1 MPKTSNKEAPSNLLA
16 VIRVRGRVDVRPE
29 VKHTLSLLRL
39 HKSNHCVLVKN
50 GTPVWGMLQV
60 AKDWITWGEINRETL
75 EELLKKRAYLSE
87 GNKGLSEEYVKENTS
102 HDSMDD
108 LIEALLASKVNIKQI
123 KGLKPVFRLN
133 PPRKGYSG
141 VKKSYTKGGALGYR
155 GKAINE
161 LLRQMI

>member
-1 MPKTSNKEAPSNLLA
+1 MPKTSKRETPTNLLA

-39 HKSNHCVLVKN
+39 HKPNHCVLVKN
-50 GTPVWGMLQV
+50 ETPIQGMLQV
-60 AKDWITWGEINRETL
+60 AKDWITWGEINRDNL
-75 EELLKKRAYLSE
+75 EKLLKKRAYLSE
-87 GNKGLSEEYVKENTS
+87 GQKGLSEEYVKENTS
-102 HDSMDD
+102 HESMSD
-108 LIEALLASKVNIKQI
+108 LIEALLATKNTIKEI

-141 VKKSYTKGGALGYR
+141 VKNAYTKGGALGYR

>member
-1 MPKTSNKEAPSNLLA
+1 MPRISKRESSSNLLA
-16 VIRVRGRVDVRPE
+16 VIRVRGRVDVRPG
-29 VKHTLSLLRL
+29 VQHTLSLLRL

-50 GTPVWGMLQV
+50 VTPIQGMLQV

-87 GNKGLSEEYVKENTS
+87 GKKGLSEEYVKENTS
-102 HDSMDD
+102 HENMDD
-108 LIEALLASKVNIKQI
+108 LIEALLATKVTTKEI

-161 LLRQMI
+161 LLQQMI